1 MMPVTQ
7 LIAMMRRTPP
17 QSAVGLL
24 TAMPADRLPV
34 VIAAMAPPDVARLLP
49 ATGPDLRDALIDA
62 LSASR
67 LAEVMQAVPTDQA
80 VAVLRALPPDRL
92 RAVVDGLPDESVSV
106 LLATL
111 PKDRQAALVD
121 GMDPHRVYA
130 VLSRTYEHNV
140 AQALRR
146 SNADVTVPDDAPGGI
161 LLVQTLGR
169 RVAVAARYGDDGR
182 VAVRDAE
189 DAAYWLR
196 ASAALSVTNH
206 QPRED
211 VVRYCHESQRAGR
224 PIDAVAWI
232 DTWQDSALNRTLVR
246 LFQ

>member
-7 LIAMMRRTPP
+7 LIAIMRSTPP
-17 QSAVGLL
+17 ESAVGLL
-24 TAMPADRLPV
+24 TAMPADRFPV
-34 VIAAMAPPDVARLLP
+34 VVGAMGPADIARLLP
-49 ATGPDLRDALIDA
+49 VTPLDLRDALIDA
-62 LSASR
+62 LPASQ
-67 LAEVMQAVPTDQA
+67 LTEVMRAVSTDQA
-80 VAVLRALPPDRL
+80 VALLPTLRPERL
-92 RAVVDGLPDESVSV
+92 RAVVDGLPDDSVSV

-121 GMDPHRVYA
+121 VMDPHRVYA

-161 LLVQTLGR
+161 LLVRTLGR
-169 RVAVAARYGDDGR
+169 RIAVAARYGDDGR

-196 ASAALSVTNH
+196 AGAALSVTNH

-211 VVRYCHESQRAGR
+211 VVRYCDDSQREGR
-224 PIDAVAWI
+224 PIAAVAWI
-232 DTWQDSALNRTLVR
+232 DTWQDSALKRTLVR